1 MHTNNDCLCLSL
13 TLALQRSNEKYKNIK
28 YPYQKSKFQNDN
40 GIFVHYTTISLFAI
54 ITIEWMI
61 HILVLSGDV
70 ELNPG
75 PNSVEGSTDSISS
88 PSISSINMLNK
99 SLKHLTP

>member
-13 TLALQRSNEKYKNIK
+13 TLALQRSNEMYKNIK

-99 SLKHLTP
+99 SFKHLTP